1 MQIHNMVFNNTHQFT
16 GAWGKDLITD
26 TDRSGSIEIDGVALQ
41 GVAKGSGQLNTWVG
55 ELGAGSG
62 VFVGMTVY
70 DDPRSSTGKRLVIVK
85 GADTAN
91 TITINNFDLTRAQ
104 DATGFLGIRLDPAR
118 QIVVKE
124 AAGGINTWSDTRF
137 EATSLAGQS
146 SDVLEGGAK
155 TFTVYLNQ
163 AAQAGETLTLSL
175 SALADKFKA
184 LVTPAGG
191 GTPSVVNAQGAVIAL
206 AAGQTQVS
214 FALLQEGEVSA
225 DAAAQLSLSYTPA
238 QGNAVQSNNW
248 SVNLQDAGVVALT
261 RNSGAPACNDTSWRL
276 SA

>member
-1 MQIHNMVFNNTHQFT
+1 MQKHTIFPNDTYQFT

-26 TDRSGSIEIDGVALQ
+26 TDRSGSIQIDGIALGQ
-41 GVAKGSGQLNTWVG
+41 AKDSGQLNTWVG

-118 QIVVKE
+118 RIVVKE
-124 AAGGINTWSDTRF
+124 AAGGINTWSDARF

-146 SDVLEGGAK
+146 SSVLEGGAK
-155 TFTVYLNQ
+155 SFTVYLNQ

-214 FALLQEGEVSA
+214 FALLQEGAVSA
-225 DAAAQLSLSYTPA
+225 DASAQLSVSYTPA
-238 QGNAVQSNNW
+238 QGSAVQSNNW

-261 RNSGAPACNDTSWRL
+261 RNGGAPACNDTSWRL